1 MSLHRHVA
9 SPSYGTRFA
18 ARHEPRY
25 PITLI
30 ACDTV
35 ALDRTSFHFRLG
47 CIGDPFGH
55 LERTPE
61 SRRSEA
67 AGVTGSRSNI
77 ATRAGVASPRSSER
91 VVARRRGQD
100 EGPSSQVL
108 FPRQTRD

>member
-1 MSLHRHVA
+1 MPLPDAAPYMSLHRHVA

-47 CIGDPFGH
+47 WIGDPFGH
-55 LERTPE
+55 LARTPE

-67 AGVTGSRSNI
+67 AGVTGFRQQYPDTRWSRLAPEFRESR
-77 ATRAGVASPRSSER
+77 RAA
-91 VVARRRGQD
+91 
-100 EGPSSQVL
+100 
-108 FPRQTRD
+108 